1 MLGSSAKLV
10 RKMPG
15 RLVGQAL
22 DAKGRRG
29 FVLTL
34 TAREQHIRREKA
46 VSNICSNQGLSM
58 LRACIYLAAMGKGG
72 LGKAARLC
80 WDKAHY
86 AASRI
91 ASTPGYAVPMLG
103 LAGSAFFKEFIVRT
117 PIPAEEISAK
127 LSRRGVVP
135 GLPLSRYYP
144 ERSHELLVCVTE
156 TCTREQIELLARS
169 LAEAAK

>member
-1 MLGSSAKLV
+1 MLGTSARLV

-15 RLVGQAL
+15 RLVGEAR
-22 DAKGRRG
+22 DDRGRRG

-46 VSNICSNQGLSM
+46 VSNICSNQGLTM
-58 LRACIYLAAMGKGG
+58 LQACVYLAAMGPAG
-72 LGKAARLC
+72 LAEAARLC

-91 ASTPGYAVPMLG
+91 ASIPGFSVAPG
-103 LAGSAFFKEFIVRT
+103 EFFKEFVVLT
-117 PIPAEEISAK
+117 PVPAEDLARG
-127 LSRRGVVP
+127 LSRRGVAP

-144 ERSHELLVCVTE
+144 ERDRELLVCVTE
-156 TCTREQIELLARS
+156 MCTRAQIDLLADS
-169 LAEAAK
+169 LEEAAR